1 MPFRPMPPFTEPA
14 MFNFFRSLFFRKAA
28 PPPPA
33 DSFQRLNEVAPL
45 RSYQQVSTGESS
57 FVCREPILNRHEK
70 VAGYEFL
77 LNQRL
82 HKRFSGKSPA
92 LRRAYDDVLIINLAA
107 LGTGSLLGHLLSF
120 VDLSPL
126 SFDNPQLAS
135 LEQANT
141 VLMVDPLDANGELS
155 AGLAARL
162 AEIKARGFK
171 VGCYLSSER
180 ALEEIVALCDFIQ
193 ISTPAYDGLQIAD
206 WVRRLRKRD
215 GHGRLALVAADI
227 ESSDDFQVCFR
238 AGFDYFH
245 GPFVNRREGWHP
257 PRANVDRSRIMQ
269 VLGQL
274 RSGVEGSELA
284 RSIRQDP
291 VVTYK
296 LLRYI
301 NSSANGLEHEITSI
315 EQSLLLLGRERFYR
329 WLSLLLFDVQKSG
342 YIERVLTEQ
351 ALARASLMERLGRR
365 ARQAGVNPD
374 QLFLAGLFSQLEKL
388 LDRPLAEILDS
399 VAMPPAVNEALL
411 TGSGP
416 LAPFLNL
423 AVACE
428 NGDQKATAI
437 WATACQ
443 LDALSVNQEL
453 LAALVW
459 ANEVLEMDD

>member
-1 MPFRPMPPFTEPA
+1 

-28 PPPPA
+28 SPPPA

-45 RSYQQVSTGESS
+45 RSDQQVSTGESS

-107 LGTGSLLGHLLSF
+107 LGTGSLLGHRLSF